1 MQALIKNNITD
12 NNYERFEKYRQFL
25 VDYKN
30 KGKKFVEDTFP
41 PLENWK
47 RIDEFY
53 QAPLFQK
60 DLIDPSFIIQGR
72 IGDCYLISSLGR
84 IAKQHYLVTQL
95 FERFLPNS
103 ILGEV
108 ENSINIK
115 RGAIA
120 VYFCAFGRK
129 TPVIIDIF
137 ITFIDDKCLLI
148 QPIDKAKSQW
158 FFIVEKAYAK
168 LNKSFRNIDGGNMS
182 QSLYS
187 LFSFYS
193 CYYEYS
199 LFSKKKKKKDI
210 SKNIEIS
217 TKRFRNWHIF

>member
-12 NNYERFEKYRQFL
+12 NNYERFEKYHQFL

-30 KGKKFVEDTFP
+30 KILLTTKIKFVEDTFP

-115 RGAIA
+115 CGAIA

-137 ITFIDDKCLLI
+137 ITF
-148 QPIDKAKSQW
+148 
-158 FFIVEKAYAK
+158 
-168 LNKSFRNIDGGNMS
+168 MS
-182 QSLYS
+182 VHKTHAWCQQS
-187 LFSFYS
+187 
-193 CYYEYS
+193 
-199 LFSKKKKKKDI
+199 
-210 SKNIEIS
+210 
-217 TKRFRNWHIF
+217 